1 MTSIY
6 VTSVVVRKNR
16 TLDVDGVCFFE
27 RVEKPLQTLH
37 FAFNISN

>member
-1 MTSIY
+1 MKSIY
-6 VTSVVVRKNR
+6 VTSVVDGKNG

-37 FAFNISN
+37 FAFNISS